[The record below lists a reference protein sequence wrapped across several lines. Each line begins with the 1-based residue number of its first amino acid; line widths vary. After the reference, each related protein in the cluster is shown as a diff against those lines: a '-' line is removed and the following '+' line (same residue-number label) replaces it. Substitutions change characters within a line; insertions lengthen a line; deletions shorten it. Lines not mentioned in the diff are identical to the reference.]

1 MKYLPMM
8 TEDEIRYVCAVIP
21 TRETVGYFQHNP
33 KEFAKI
39 CPGFRASSVAKL
51 DVCNLIFRNRSRG
64 FVEFYI
70 ERHISNWLTQIQEHI
85 DKCLNNGDSKIVAL
99 LKTLP
104 HCFFIDNIRL
114 YFKLTGEEY
123 TEEILAVLDAS
134 VKVIKES
141 DTECE
146 RLQTTLN
153 DTAIEINRSEAE
165 LECIQNEQHKM
176 IKKLSERLD
185 EIKVLKCANIDL
197 EKNKVTVT
205 SLEQTIENLKQ
216 KEQEREDYIQQLRM
230 GLSSAKNEQ
239 LQLERKICEE
249 LAKQQEIER
258 YRHVTSQTPKCPK
271 DLDEFKDYLGYNF
284 ESIGVS
290 AEEEYCSLLKDH
302 LSKILFQGKPII
314 ISKSTGFSLMRCISN
329 TLVKTPAVTSLAF
342 ANEVTEK
349 SIDSFLSQDKR
360 VLCLDNFLG
369 NYNET
374 ILVTICEKHRNKIIF
389 LTVAYDH
396 TLAYVPD
403 ELFRY
408 CHYLNLNRIEAFTE
422 EKELTEDPSVVDEE
436 DVTVSHVVP
445 DARWSIIAK
454 EILGELGARGAL
466 PTYKSSL
473 ITDELCLCKLLAF
486 DILPYCTDV
495 LKIAPFNT
503 SERLLKYAGGNGRC
517 YYKELFRRWFS

>member
-8 TEDEIRYVCAVIP
+8 TEDEIRYICAVIP
-21 TRETVGYFQHNP
+21 IRDAVGYFRNNP

-39 CPGFRASSVAKL
+39 CPGFRASTVTKL

-64 FVEFYI
+64 FVEIFI
-70 ERHISNWLTQIQEHI
+70 EKHISNWLAQIKEHI
-85 DKCLNNGDSKIVAL
+85 DKCLSDGDSRIVAL

-104 HCFFIDNIRL
+104 HCFFVDNISL

-123 TEEILAVLDAS
+123 TEEILVVLDAS
-134 VKVIKES
+134 IKVIKES

-153 DTAIEINRSEAE
+153 DKATEINRSGAE
-165 LECIQNEQHKM
+165 LERIQNEHDKRS
-176 IKKLSERLD
+176 KKLSDRLD

-197 EKNKVTVT
+197 KKNKEAVT

-216 KEQEREDYIQQLRM
+216 KEQERKDYIQQLRTD
-230 GLSSAKNEQ
+230 LSVAKNKQ
-239 LQLERKICEE
+239 LQLERKIREE

-258 YRHVTSQTPKCPK
+258 YRRDTAQTPKSPK

-284 ESIGVS
+284 ESIGVPTE
-290 AEEEYCSLLKDH
+290 ADYCPLLKDH
-302 LSKILFQGKPII
+302 LSKILFQGKPIV
-314 ISKSTGFSLMRCISN
+314 ISRSTGFSLLRCISN
-329 TLVKTPAVTSLAF
+329 ALVKTPLVSTLTF

-360 VLCLDNFLG
+360 VLCLDNFIG

-374 ILVTICEKHRNKIIF
+374 MLITICEKHRDKIIF
-389 LTVAYDH
+389 LTVTYDH

-403 ELFRY
+403 ELFKY

-422 EKELTEDPSVVDEE
+422 EKEPTEDPSVVDEE
-436 DVTVSHVVP
+436 DVTVSHAVTDV
-445 DARWSIIAK
+445 RWSITAK
-454 EILGELGARGAL
+454 EILEELCARGAL
-466 PTYKSSL
+466 PAYKSSL
-473 ITDELCLCKLLAF
+473 IADELCLCKLLAF

-503 SERLLKYAGGNGRC
+503 SERLLKYAGSNGRC
-517 YYKELFRRWFS
+517 QYKELYRRWFS